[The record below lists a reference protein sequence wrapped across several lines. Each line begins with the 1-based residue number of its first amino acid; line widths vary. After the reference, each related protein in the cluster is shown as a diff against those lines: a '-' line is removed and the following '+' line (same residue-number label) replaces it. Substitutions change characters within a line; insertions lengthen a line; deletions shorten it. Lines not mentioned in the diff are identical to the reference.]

1 MPQTPTWSRYLDAG
15 AEFVAVTRDEARR
28 RAADLVS
35 QGQLAQE
42 QVQSFVDGLMEESR
56 KRTDATLDL
65 VRKEVRR
72 QIKSL
77 GIATKGDLAKLE
89 ARLTKDMKRAKKAGK
104 ASKKSTK
111 SRSKGAKKATA
122 KKAAHKSKPGAAS
135 SPDGA

>member
-56 KRTDATLDL
+56 KRTEATMDL

-77 GIATKGDLAKLE
+77 GIVTKSDLAKLE
-89 ARLTKDMKRAKKAGK
+89 ARLTKEMKRANSKAGK
-104 ASKKSTK
+104 ATKKPAKSKSTK
-111 SRSKGAKKATA
+111 KATGKKGAG
-122 KKAAHKSKPGAAS
+122 KSKPAAAT

>member
-42 QVQSFVDGLMEESR
+42 QVQGFVDGLMEESR
-56 KRTDATLDL
+56 KRTDATMDL

-72 QIKSL
+72 QVKSL
-77 GIATKGDLAKLE
+77 GIATKSDLAKLE
-89 ARLTKDMKRAKKAGK
+89 ARLTKEMKRANGKAGK
-104 ASKKSTK
+104 ATKKPAKGKSTK
-111 SRSKGAKKATA
+111 KAAAKKDAR
-122 KKAAHKSKPGAAS
+122 KSKPVAAT

>member
-56 KRTDATLDL
+56 KRTEATMDV

-77 GIATKGDLAKLE
+77 GIATKSDLAKLE
-89 ARLTKDMKRAKKAGK
+89 ARLTKEMKRANSKAGK
-104 ASKKSTK
+104 ATKKPAKSKSTK
-111 SRSKGAKKATA
+111 KATGKKGAR
-122 KKAAHKSKPGAAS
+122 KSKPAAAT